1 MGLIFYCSMTV
12 SAVGDGNARGMVWTV
27 TIYRDNNWSV
37 GLYEAYED
45 N

>member
-1 MGLIFYCSMTV
+1 MGLIFYCSTTV
-12 SAVGDGNARGMVWTV
+12 SAAGDEKCMWYDLGIV
-27 TIYRDNNWSV
+27 TIYKNWSV

>member
-1 MGLIFYCSMTV
+1 MGLIFYCSMTA
-12 SAVGDGNARGMVWTV
+12 SAAGDEKCTSCGLGIV
-27 TIYRDNNWSV
+27 TIYKNWSV